1 MNLEQVLHRL
11 RDDKRNAA
19 CIAHWHTIPATP
31 GHYADFPPSLDQ
43 RLVSA
48 IRQKGVSRLYSHQAE
63 AIERVEAGTNV
74 VIVTPTASGKTLCY
88 NLPVINAIL
97 RDPPAR
103 ALYLFPTKALSQDQ
117 RAELLDLTELVGVD
131 IKTHT
136 FDGDTPQM
144 ARRAVRSAGQIVI
157 TNPDMLHS
165 GILPHHTK
173 WVKLFENLRYVVID
187 ELHHYRGVFGSHLGN
202 VIRRLLRVAAFYN
215 SHPQFIA
222 CSATIHNPGELA
234 AKIVGSEFKLVDR
247 NGAPTAEKHVILYNP
262 PVVNAALGIR
272 RSSLSVANSLASE
285 FLANNIST
293 IIFAGYRRAVEIIL
307 IYLRAHLAKQKM
319 DPKLVEG
326 YRGGYLPNQRRA
338 IEQGLRR
345 GTVKG
350 VVSTNALE
358 LGIDVGSLDVSIL
371 TGYPGTIASMWQQ
384 IGRSGRRSGLSA
396 AILVGNSSP
405 VDQFLM
411 RHPEYLFGRPVEA
424 GIIDPNNLVVL
435 MSHLKCAAFELP
447 FDSEERF
454 GIDATA
460 AMLEYLVTNRVL
472 TRSSGKYF
480 WMSEIYPAG
489 EVSLR
494 SASPENFV
502 ILNRSDKNKVIGEVD
517 LFAAPVFLHPE
528 AIYLHDAEQYQVKE
542 LDWDGRRAYVESVD
556 VDYFTDAETK
566 TDLKILTV
574 EKLRRTPDTRLAHG
588 DVSLTTVA
596 VLYKKIKFFTHENVG
611 SGRIHLP
618 EQEMHTTAFWVDFDA
633 DVVTKLGFGLGVTG
647 EVLRAAANAL
657 GHMAPLW
664 VMSDTRDIGAL
675 SQVRAPHTGLPTI
688 YLYDNVPGGVGF
700 SQKFFEMAHE
710 LFAETAR
717 LIAECPCH
725 SGCPSCVGPEM
736 EIGESGKRGAQA
748 LLSFAAKTAD
758 LAITPQETDEVAS
771 APVSDGEMD

>member
-11 RDDKRNAA
+11 REDRRNAA
-19 CIAHWHTIPATP
+19 CIADWHTIPATA
-31 GHYADFPPSLDQ
+31 GRYADFPPSLDQ

-48 IRQKGVSRLYSHQAE
+48 IRQKGVSRLYCHQAE
-63 AIERVEAGTNV
+63 AVERVEAGNNV
-74 VIVTPTASGKTLCY
+74 VVVTPTASGKTLCY

-97 RDPPAR
+97 RDPSVR

-234 AKIVGSEFKLVDR
+234 AKIVGAPFKVVDR
-247 NGAPTAEKHVILYNP
+247 NGAPTSEKHVILYNP

-307 IYLRAHLAKQKM
+307 TYLRAHLEKQKI

-384 IGRSGRRSGLSA
+384 IGRAGRRSGLSA
-396 AILVGNSSP
+396 AIMVGNSSP

-447 FDSEERF
+447 FGAEERF

-542 LDWDGRRAYVESVD
+542 LDWDGRRAYVESVN

-574 EKLRRTPDTRLAHG
+574 EKLRRTPDTRLAYG

-633 DVVTKLGFGLGVTG
+633 DVVSKLGFGLGVTG

-688 YLYDNVPGGVGF
+688 YLYDNIPGGVGF
-700 SQKFFEMAHE
+700 SQRFFEMAHD